1 VHKQLI
7 NACAVVLMAAG
18 ASACS
23 SIGSAKAPPP
33 QGSLQPGT
41 ALVTINDRA
50 LPETHAVKCTPIG
63 SFTEVT
69 TGGTGAAARPGTMTF
84 VSSDKALRATSVSIS
99 DLGGFTGSYN
109 AGLQGIADVT
119 VQGYTY
125 TIRGRAEGFETDKP
139 SFKATGTFTIKV
151 AC

>member
-1 VHKQLI
+1 
-7 NACAVVLMAAG
+7 MAAG

-41 ALVTINDRA
+41 AQVTINDRA
-50 LPETHAVKCTPIG
+50 LPESHAVKCTPIG

-69 TGGTGAAARPGTMTF
+69 TGGDAAGTMTF
-84 VSSDKALRATSVSIS
+84 VSSDKKLGATSVKIS
-99 DLGGFTGSYN
+99 DLGGFTGSYD

-119 VQGYTY
+119 LQGYTY
-125 TIRGRAEGFETDKP
+125 TIRGRAEGFETANP
-139 SFKATGTFTIKV
+139 SSKATGTFSIKV